1 MCVNFRQAKA
11 TNLYVHRD
19 QVRLDPSSPRL
30 FFPYPQRFLVSS
42 YRKAVMPD
50 GCSKQRHPCQ
60 AIGQARSTDRN
71 RRFWPARASFCQSS
85 LPRRQSP
92 PSSSRPDC
100 GAPHW
105 PASPGAGFS
114 QAIGGMTA
122 GADRWA
128 RRGVGPFPAR
138 KTRNPRFFVLDRVRR
153 PGVAVHWPD
162 SCPPAQGSGS
172 SE

>member
-1 MCVNFRQAKA
+1 MLIPNGSKETSRSLCVNFRQAKA

-19 QVRLDPSSPRL
+19 QVRLDPSSPQL

-114 QAIGGMTA
+114 QAIGGRRRPM
-122 GADRWA
+122 GSSGSWA
-128 RRGVGPFPAR
+128 FSAR
-138 KTRNPRFFVLDRVRR
+138 KTRNPRFFVLDRV
-153 PGVAVHWPD
+153 G
-162 SCPPAQGSGS
+162 
-172 SE
+172 